1 MDIRNSFHVG
11 ASPDRVY
18 AYLLDVNSV
27 ARCMPGAELSEV
39 VDPATFKG
47 RVKIKVGPVVVNYNG
62 VARITTRDDA
72 GRTAVLEADG
82 REIQG
87 AGSARAT
94 ATMSVV
100 PDGDGSEVSL
110 ATSFAV
116 AGRVAQFGRGV
127 MEDVSRRLVTQMAD
141 CIRANLETP
150 LVSTSPGVT
159 GTPSGS
165 VDSNF
170 KEPEHYVAKPVN
182 ALSLLF
188 SIIGARLRALF
199 GRRTAKDGTRR

>member
-1 MDIRNSFHVG
+1 VG

-39 VDPATFKG
+39 VDSATFKG

-87 AGSARAT
+87 AGSARAI

-100 PDGDGSEVSL
+100 PDGDGSQVSL

-127 MEDVSRRLVTQMAD
+127 MEDVSRRLVAQMAE
-141 CIRANLETP
+141 CIRANLEAP
-150 LVSTSPGVT
+150 LATTASGET
-159 GTPSGS
+159 GTPSSPVVSSAGES
-165 VDSNF
+165 ED
-170 KEPEHYVAKPVN
+170 YVAKPVN

-188 SIIGARLRALF
+188 SIIVARLRALF
-199 GRRTAKDGTRR
+199 GRRTAKDSTRR